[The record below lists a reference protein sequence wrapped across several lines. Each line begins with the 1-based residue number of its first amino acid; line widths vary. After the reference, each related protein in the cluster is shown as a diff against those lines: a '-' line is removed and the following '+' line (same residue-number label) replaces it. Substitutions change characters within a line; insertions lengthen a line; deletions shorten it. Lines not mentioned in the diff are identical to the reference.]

1 MESRNEGTQCFIY
14 TQNHMTLRMDLPMRL
29 QSMHEIQPVLIEY
42 DLWIGVRVWVLH
54 VVYWLR

>member
-1 MESRNEGTQCFIY
+1 
-14 TQNHMTLRMDLPMRL
+14 MTLRMDLPMRL

-42 DLWIGVRVWVLH
+42 DLWIGVRVCVLH